1 MVSVRARIKA
11 SVEYAFCLG
20 LGLVLGLEVS
30 MISDG
35 VRFMVRVRVMAR
47 GCFRFMC
54 NVRVF
59 LGLGSVVGLGI
70 EIE

>member
-1 MVSVRARIKA
+1 
-11 SVEYAFCLG
+11 
-20 LGLVLGLEVS
+20 